1 MLFFV
6 FTKYE
11 FWQHYRVTHLCFEK
25 AFKCIM
31 TKFRFGVPGINTN
44 HYLYRHVN
52 QESSL
57 CHFCKDIEETEVYF
71 VLCCPLYE
79 EAQKQYNFSIILVNP
94 RQQQAEHLAKF
105 EKWLNSGRSMSLL
118 LCSFKNPRKLLF
130 VIRMQDG
137 IPCWIL

>member
-1 MLFFV
+1 MYLPNTSFDSTTV
-6 FTKYE
+6 LHTIG
-11 FWQHYRVTHLCFEK
+11 FEK
-25 AFKCIM
+25 TFKCIM
-31 TKFRFGVPGINTN
+31 TKFRFGVSGINT
-44 HYLYRHVN
+44 HRYRYVN
-52 QESSL
+52 QKSSL
-57 CHFCKDIEETEVYF
+57 CHFCKDIKETGVHF

-79 EAQKQYNFSIILVNP
+79 EAQKQYIFSIILVNP

-118 LCSFKNPRKLLF
+118 LCSFKNSRKLLI

>member
-11 FWQHYRVTHLCFEK
+11 FWQHYRVTHHWLWK
-25 AFKCIM
+25 GIKCIM
-31 TKFRFGVPGINTN
+31 TKFRFWVSGINTH
-44 HYLYRHVN
+44 HYRYRYVN
-52 QESSL
+52 QKSSL
-57 CHFCKDIEETEVYF
+57 CHFCKDIEEMEAYF

-79 EAQKQYNFSIILVNP
+79 EAQKQYIFSIILVNP

-118 LCSFKNPRKLLF
+118 LCSFKNSRKLLF
-130 VIRMQDG
+130 VIRMHDG
-137 IPCWIL
+137 IPC